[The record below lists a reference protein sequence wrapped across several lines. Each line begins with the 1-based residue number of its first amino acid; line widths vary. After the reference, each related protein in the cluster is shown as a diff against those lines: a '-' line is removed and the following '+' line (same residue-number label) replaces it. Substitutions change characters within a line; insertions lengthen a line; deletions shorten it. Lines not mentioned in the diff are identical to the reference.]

1 MAVAALLGLLV
12 WRLLRDRTAAL
23 LAATLFA
30 LHPAQAESVAWVTV
44 PDPLMSACVL
54 GATILY
60 LKHAATRRPS
70 DPVGK
75 KSRKPSRG
83 NETVRASVPTLVAS
97 VSLYFL
103 ALLAKETAI
112 VVPVIIFALAL
123 ITRQNDPPPN
133 RTGKSADAA
142 FVSPLRKAIREI
154 LPFAVVTVLYL
165 LLRFHAFGG
174 KFGSLTQHLPWST
187 VILSWPATLWFYV
200 KVLAWPVRSH
210 AFADPTLTA
219 RFSFDRVLLPGL
231 GVACAVGILA
241 AGWFWVLSKAR
252 RDLPAREASGVESSL
267 VIGTLLLILPIL
279 PALHLNALNPGDFL
293 HGRYTYLPCAGL
305 MLLIATAWHL
315 SGKLRI
321 PLLCAAALLAI
332 CFGVFTV
339 LQEQQWKD
347 DLTVFTV
354 AHDVAPHNAPVAQN
368 LANAHVQAALQLADD
383 GRCNE
388 AIPVF
393 QQVTQEF
400 PRDWYAWASLG
411 VCFVQ
416 VNDLPKAG
424 GISSSRSRHF
434 SRPPGD
440 PTMAGT
446 SRPHGAA
453 RRHSKPIGIFTRDL
467 CIRQPQS
474 KRPFRYQ
481 KTIGCPAA
489 SKSQPARPSIDLCR
503 G

>member
-1 MAVAALLGLLV
+1 MNLVPPSRRQKLETPAQTTSVPELISSGIVFAAALCLAGIVFAVYSPALDFQFILDDHRFTADPRIQFSGHVWEYFSHYVWAQFTGGPPSFYRPLFILWMRVNFIFSALSAWGWHFGSITAHVAVAALLGLLV

-112 VVPVIIFALAL
+112 VMPVIIFALAL

-133 RTGKSADAA
+133 RTGKSDDAA

-293 HGRYTYLPCAGL
+293 HGRYNV
-305 MLLIATAWHL
+305 
-315 SGKLRI
+315 SSLRRTD
-321 PLLCAAALLAI
+321 AAHRDRLAPERKAAYS
-332 CFGVFTV
+332 FTV
-339 LQEQQWKD
+339 
-347 DLTVFTV
+347 
-354 AHDVAPHNAPVAQN
+354 
-368 LANAHVQAALQLADD
+368 
-383 GRCNE
+383 
-388 AIPVF
+388 
-393 QQVTQEF
+393 
-400 PRDWYAWASLG
+400 
-411 VCFVQ
+411 
-416 VNDLPKAG
+416 
-424 GISSSRSRHF
+424 RSRFTSHLF
-434 SRPPGD
+434 WGVHCV
-440 PTMAGT
+440 AGT
-446 SRPHGAA
+446 AMER
-453 RRHSKPIGIFTRDL
+453 
-467 CIRQPQS
+467 
-474 KRPFRYQ
+474 
-481 KTIGCPAA
+481 
-489 SKSQPARPSIDLCR
+489 
-503 G
+503 